1 MGRQQGPTLLSVGH
15 AHAHTVDEYLETVY
29 FLAFPIGE
37 YGPVV
42 RDSPALAARVAEM
55 LGVSAPT
62 VSEMLKRMEADG
74 LIERGTRK
82 EAILTEQGRHEAER
96 VVRRHRLIEVFLT
109 EFMGYTPAEA
119 HVHADALGT
128 AFTDD
133 MIERMTDQL
142 GHPDRCPHGWPV
154 DTAVEQAE
162 NRELRPLS
170 EIGAGESA
178 TIVRLAEHDG
188 DLLSWFYDEGLTPGT
203 EVRVEKGDADSP
215 DVSLV
220 VRGEACSIGARAA
233 AGLFVRPS

>member
-1 MGRQQGPTLLSVGH
+1 VGH

-74 LIERGTRK
+74 LIERGSRK

-119 HVHADALGT
+119 HVHADALGA

-133 MIERMTDQL
+133 MIERMTEQL

-170 EIGAGESA
+170 EIGAGSSA

-188 DLLSWFYDEGLTPGT
+188 ELLSWFYDEGLTPGT
-203 EVRVEKGDADSP
+203 EVRVESHDPAATELDIALAGAI
-215 DVSLV
+215 
-220 VRGEACSIGARAA
+220 RSISTKAA
-233 AGLFVRPS
+233 EGLFVLPA

>member
-1 MGRQQGPTLLSVGH
+1 MGH

-29 FLAFPIGE
+29 FLAFPVGE

-74 LIERGTRK
+74 LIERGSRK
-82 EAILTEQGRHEAER
+82 EAILTQHGRIEAER

-109 EFMGYTPAEA
+109 AFMGYTPAEA
-119 HVHADALGT
+119 HVHADTLGT
-128 AFTDD
+128 AFSDD
-133 MIERMTDQL
+133 MIERMTAQL
-142 GHPDRCPHGWPV
+142 GNPDRCPHGWPV

-170 EIGAGESA
+170 EIPVGGRA

-188 DLLSWFYDEGLTPGT
+188 ELLSWFYDEGLTPGT
-203 EVRVEKGDADSP
+203 EVVVEATAGPTDPARVA
-215 DVSLV
+215 VSGGT
-220 VRGEACSIGARAA
+220 RTIGERAA
-233 AGLFVRPS
+233 AGLFVRPTSG

>member
-1 MGRQQGPTLLSVGH
+1 MGH

-74 LIERGTRK
+74 LIERGSRK
-82 EAILTEQGRHEAER
+82 EAILTEHGRQEAER

-170 EIGAGESA
+170 EIAVGENA

-203 EVRVEKGDADSP
+203 EVRVEKSDAATEEF
-215 DVSLV
+215 DVLLTGTT
-220 VRGEACSIGARAA
+220 RPIGTKAA

>member
-1 MGRQQGPTLLSVGH
+1 MRGTPYTPSVGH

-82 EAILTEQGRHEAER
+82 EAILTEQGRIEAER

-109 EFMGYTPAEA
+109 AFMDYTPAEA
-119 HVHADALGT
+119 HVHADALGA

-133 MIERMTDQL
+133 MIERMTAQL
-142 GHPDRCPHGWPV
+142 GNPDRCPHGWPV

-170 EIGAGESA
+170 EIDPGQNV

-188 DLLSWFYDEGLTPGT
+188 ELLSWFYDEGLVPGT
-203 EVRVEKGDADSP
+203 DLQVTTHDAAAPRMEVRVRGD
-215 DVSLV
+215 
-220 VRGEACSIGARAA
+220 VRTIERAAA
-233 AGLFVRPS
+233 AGLFVRPA

>member
-1 MGRQQGPTLLSVGH
+1 MAH

-74 LIERGTRK
+74 LIERGARK
-82 EAILTEQGRHEAER
+82 EAILTGRGRAEAER

-109 EFMGYTPAEA
+109 GFMGYTPAEA
-119 HVHADALGT
+119 HEHADTLGA

-133 MIERMTDQL
+133 MIERMTAQL
-142 GHPDRCPHGWPV
+142 GDPDRCPHGWPI
-154 DTAVEQAE
+154 DTAVEQSE

-170 EIGAGESA
+170 EVEPGGRA

-188 DLLSWFYDEGLTPGT
+188 PLLAWFYEEGLTPGT
-203 EVRVEKGDADSP
+203 EVEVLDVEPAETRLRVRVRDAE
-215 DVSLV
+215 
-220 VRGEACSIGARAA
+220 RTMGENAA
-233 AGLFVRPS
+233 AGLFVRLAA